1 MKTPEILEHL
11 RRRIVS
17 GEFPP
22 GSKLPN
28 RPELLAEY
36 SVSVSAFQKCIN
48 QLIEWNFLES
58 RGMKGI
64 RVTANPPHLSR
75 YALVFPTL
83 PDHNE
88 LPDDTL
94 YRSVKYEL
102 PAFQAEHPEIYFTE
116 AFGTT
121 VFYTIPLPAGKYE
134 ITLFAAETYPGN
146 AQKGRTFQAEVNKH
160 KKIFDLYQMTPGFLH
175 EARHSWNVKV
185 REDEPVVVKLTGEC
199 GLNGI
204 LIRKKGD

>member
-1 MKTPEILEHL
+1 MTT
-11 RRRIVS
+11 VT
-17 GEFPP
+17 
-22 GSKLPN
+22 
-28 RPELLAEY
+28 LLATRTLGERFYDAFVY
-36 SVSVSAFQKCIN
+36 SDRWKLYLN
-48 QLIEWNFLES
+48 GL
-58 RGMKGI
+58 G
-64 RVTANPPHLSR
+64 VTL
-75 YALVFPTL
+75 
-83 PDHNE
+83 
-88 LPDDTL
+88 
-94 YRSVKYEL
+94 
-102 PAFQAEHPEIYFTE
+102 
-116 AFGTT
+116 
-121 VFYTIPLPAGKYE
+121 E